1 MRRNNILFV
10 ITSLIILQISLCSI
24 SYSGGEDV
32 MLFIQR
38 KTGGFFN
45 PLDIKSYKRI
55 AEGFG
60 LSTREIDFSSV
71 NQKESFFEKDGKRKA
86 KVFVIPGGIP
96 KFWFTTSLYE
106 EIVALT
112 KKDKRRKAA
121 TIARLDKRG
130 LGKVGINRN
139 GVNNILRFIE
149 SGGSVI
155 CICYCGSSL
164 FVRDL
169 AWLCS
174 NIMDIKR
181 GKFDEYYPHTA
192 KGYFNKFC
200 GSYAFKGVLKGP
212 QVSNM
217 RKVPGLPPYPRF
229 MFLPIKM
236 NPENEIVK
244 RANLP
249 SVIHQVVV
257 GGGSIIPDKGQPL
270 DIVGWYPD
278 GTVAIGIAPYGKGKI
293 IMSNPHPNTTG
304 RMAEFFMKGV
314 MDTHVRNWGWT
325 ESCIAQGQKLMKDLR
340 DPDGA
345 EPDWALSKAMLRY
358 AYEKGSE

>member
-1 MRRNNILFV
+1 MRKNNILV
-10 ITSLIILQISLCSI
+10 LIISLIIFQISLCSI

-32 MLFIQR
+32 ILFFQR
-38 KTGGFFN
+38 KTGGLFN
-45 PLDIKSYKRI
+45 PLDIKSYQRI

-60 LSTREIDFSSV
+60 LSTREIDFSLV

-86 KVFVIPGGIP
+86 KVLIIPGGISP
-96 KFWFTTSLYE
+96 FWF
-106 EIVALT
+106 
-112 KKDKRRKAA
+112 KRSS
-121 TIARLDKRG
+121 G
-130 LGKVGINRN
+130 QVGIDCK
-139 GVNNILRFIE
+139 GVKNILRFIE

-169 AWLCS
+169 EWLCS
-174 NIMDIKR
+174 DIRDIKR
-181 GKFDEYYPHTA
+181 GKFDEYYPHRW
-192 KGYFNKFC
+192 KGYFREFC
-200 GSYAFKGVLKGP
+200 GIYAFKGLLRGP
-212 QVSNM
+212 QESNM
-217 RKVPGLPPYPRF
+217 KNVEGLPPYPRF
-229 MFLPIKM
+229 TFLPIKM

-257 GGGSIIPDKGQPL
+257 GGGSIIADKGQPL

-304 RMAEFFMKGV
+304 RMAEFFMKSV
-314 MDTHVRNWGWT
+314 MDIHVRNWGWT

-345 EPDWALSKAMLRY
+345 EPDWALSKAMFRY
-358 AYEKGSE
+358 AYEKASE